1 MGFCA
6 PFAIPNKNATRRNKY
21 GAKKTVV
28 DGIKFDSQREAARYL
43 DLLILFRAGKIRNL
57 ELQPQFEFKIDGKL
71 MFKYIADFAYFE
83 GETRVVED
91 SKGFKT
97 AVYKL
102 KKKIVEAHHKI
113 QVREV

>member
-1 MGFCA
+1 M
-6 PFAIPNKNATRRNKY
+6 PRNKY
-21 GAKKTVV
+21 SAKKEIVDNVV
-28 DGIKFDSQREAARYL
+28 FASKREAARYR
-43 DLLILFRAGKIRNL
+43 DLMILFRAGKIRNL

-83 GETRVVED
+83 GETRVIED